1 MYLNIACLSIYKV
14 KYLYFFLIILFYYSP
29 TKAKEFV
36 VSETQ
41 NKIEILDIY
50 SNKFLLNKNYIIK
63 NGDFMK
69 SKNKISYLTF
79 NKVKICL
86 AKNSSIKVKKIKN
99 NYMVIEHLKGSLL
112 VNKENNSKLK
122 LQIQILDNLILDI
135 KDKIYTNQFEKNK
148 FLLRNFSGVSFKSF
162 NTKDIRKL
170 KTNTTYKY
178 DEKLQE
184 IRINN
189 ILEDPLINNCLIN
202 KKNFNSNNLKSFSCI
217 PTGKKLICGYK

>member
-1 MYLNIACLSIYKV
+1 V
-14 KYLYFFLIILFYYSP
+14 KYLFFVILSLLFNSSLHAKELII
-29 TKAKEFV
+29 
-36 VSETQ
+36 SETQ

-99 NYMVIEHLKGSLL
+99 DYMVIEHLKGSLL

-135 KDKIYTNQFEKNK
+135 TDKIYTNQFEKNK
-148 FLLRNFSGVSFKSF
+148 FLLRSFSGVSFKFF
-162 NTKDIRKL
+162 NTKNIRKL
-170 KTNTTYKY
+170 KKNTTYKY
-178 DEKLQE
+178 NEKLLE

>member
-1 MYLNIACLSIYKV
+1 M
-14 KYLYFFLIILFYYSP
+14 KYLYFFFIILFYYSP
-29 TKAKEFV
+29 TIAKEFV
-36 VSETQ
+36 ISETQ

-99 NYMVIEHLKGSLL
+99 NYMIIEHLKGSLL
-112 VNKENNSKLK
+112 VNRENNSKLK

-135 KDKIYTNQFEKNK
+135 TDIIYTNQFEKNK
-148 FLLRNFSGVSFKSF
+148 FLLRSFSGVSFKF
-162 NTKDIRKL
+162 LNTKNIRKL
-170 KTNTTYKY
+170 KKNTTYKY
-178 DEKLQE
+178 NEKLHE
-184 IRINN
+184 LRINN
-189 ILEDPLINNCLIN
+189 ILEDPLIKNCSTN
-202 KKNFNSNNLKSFSCI
+202 KKSFNSNYLKSFSCI
-217 PTGKKLICGYK
+217 PTGKKLTCGYK

>member
-1 MYLNIACLSIYKV
+1 
-14 KYLYFFLIILFYYSP
+14 
-29 TKAKEFV
+29 
-36 VSETQ
+36 
-41 NKIEILDIY
+41 
-50 SNKFLLNKNYIIK
+50 
-63 NGDFMK
+63 MK

-99 NYMVIEHLKGSLL
+99 DYMVIEHLKGSLL

-135 KDKIYTNQFEKNK
+135 TDKIYTNQFEKNK
-148 FLLRNFSGVSFKSF
+148 FLLRSFSGVNFKFF
-162 NTKDIRKL
+162 NTKNIRKL
-170 KTNTTYKY
+170 KKNTTYKFN
-178 DEKLQE
+178 EKLQE

-217 PTGKKLICGYK
+217 PTGNKLICGYK

>member
-1 MYLNIACLSIYKV
+1 M
-14 KYLYFFLIILFYYSP
+14 KYLFFVILSLLFNSSLHAKELII
-29 TKAKEFV
+29 
-36 VSETQ
+36 SETQ

-99 NYMVIEHLKGSLL
+99 DYMVIEHLKGSLL

-135 KDKIYTNQFEKNK
+135 TDKIYINQFEKNK
-148 FLLRNFSGVSFKSF
+148 FLLRSFSGVSFKSF
-162 NTKDIRKL
+162 NTKDIREL
-170 KTNTTYKY
+170 KKNTTYKY
-178 DEKLQE
+178 NEKLLE

-189 ILEDPLINNCLIN
+189 ILEDPTN
-202 KKNFNSNNLKSFSCI
+202 
-217 PTGKKLICGYK
+217 

>member
-1 MYLNIACLSIYKV
+1 
-14 KYLYFFLIILFYYSP
+14 
-29 TKAKEFV
+29 
-36 VSETQ
+36 
-41 NKIEILDIY
+41 
-50 SNKFLLNKNYIIK
+50 
-63 NGDFMK
+63 MK

-112 VNKENNSKLK
+112 VNKEGNSKLK
-122 LQIQILDNLILDI
+122 LQIQILDNLVLDI
-135 KDKIYTNQFEKNK
+135 TDKVYTNQFEKNK

-217 PTGKKLICGYK
+217 PIGKKLICGYK